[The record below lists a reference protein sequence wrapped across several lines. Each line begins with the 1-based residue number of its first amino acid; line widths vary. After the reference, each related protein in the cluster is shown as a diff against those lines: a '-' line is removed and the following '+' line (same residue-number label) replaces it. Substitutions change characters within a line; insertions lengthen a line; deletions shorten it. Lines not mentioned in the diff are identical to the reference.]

1 MTQLTVNIRGSGN
14 KLYFTLPAAEE
25 LGITETEERAAAV
38 AFIGS
43 ASDSA
48 CNDPT
53 LTPEQRQAFQ
63 LEPET
68 QNKQE
73 EDAFHVGEK

>member
-1 MTQLTVNIRGSGN
+1 MAQLIVNVHGSGN
-14 KLYFTLPAAEE
+14 RLYLTLPEAEE
-25 LGITETEERAAAV
+25 LGISETDERATTV
-38 AFIGS
+38 AFLGS

-48 CNDPT
+48 RGDPT
-53 LTPEQRQAFQ
+53 LTPEQKRAFQ

-68 QNKQE
+68 QSKQE

>member
-1 MTQLTVNIRGSGN
+1 MAQLTVNVHGSGN
-14 KLYFTLPAAEE
+14 VYLTLPKAEE
-25 LGITETEERAAAV
+25 LGISETDERATTV
-38 AFIGS
+38 AFLGS

-48 CNDPT
+48 RSDPT

-73 EDAFHVGEK
+73 EDAFQVGEK